1 MPWRCIWFTRGEM
14 HIYSVYSEVN
24 TDEGKHLVQQRPVEM
39 HNMFPVYISLH
50 SIKRSRPPP
59 LPHLR
64 EERKS

>member
-1 MPWRCIWFTRGEM
+1 M